1 MAMPIMRAAKMKISV
16 LDDYQNIAYQFAEWS
31 RIGADIEFLHTPF
44 DDDDDLI
51 AAIHEA
57 DVIVAMRERT
67 SFNAERLKRLSNLKL
82 LVTTGMRN
90 AAIDLEA
97 ATALGI
103 WVTGTSS
110 LASAPVEHTWALI
123 LALLRH
129 IPQEDAMMRRGQWQT
144 SIGGDLAGQT
154 LGVVGL
160 GRLGLKVATIG
171 KAFGMNVVAWSQ
183 NLEPGY
189 AEREGILAVDK
200 ATLFS
205 TSDVVT
211 LHYKLSERSTGL
223 VGEEELLLMKTS
235 AVLVNTSRGPLI
247 DSAALEKVLKYRL
260 IRGAALD
267 VYDTEPLSAEHPLR
281 HMKNTVITPHLGYVT
296 EHAYRRFYSEAVDDI
311 LAWMEGAPVRC
322 LNRKDEQ

>member
-1 MAMPIMRAAKMKISV
+1 MKISV
-16 LDDYQNIAYQFAEWS
+16 LDDYQNVAHQFAEWS
-31 RIGADIEFLHTPF
+31 RIGADIEFLHTSF
-44 DDDDDLI
+44 ENDDDLV
-51 AAIHEA
+51 AAVHEA
-57 DVIVAMRERT
+57 DVLVVMRERT
-67 SFNAERLKRLSNLKL
+67 PFNAERLKRLSNLKL

-90 AAIDLEA
+90 AAIDLAA
-97 ATALGI
+97 ATEQGI
-103 WVTGTSS
+103 CVTGTSS

-129 IPQEDAMMRRGQWQT
+129 IPQEDAAMRKGQWQT
-144 SIGGDLAGQT
+144 TMGGDLAGQT
-154 LGVVGL
+154 LGIVGL
-160 GRLGLKVATIG
+160 GRLGLKVAAIG

-183 NLEPGY
+183 NLEPEY

-235 AVLVNTSRGPLI
+235 AILVNTSRGPLI
-247 DSAALEKVLKYRL
+247 DNAALEKVLKYKL

-267 VYDTEPLSAEHPLR
+267 VYDIEPLPAGHPLR

-296 EHAYRRFYSEAVDDI
+296 ENTYRRFYSEVVEDI
-311 LAWMEGAPVRC
+311 IAWIEGKPIRC
-322 LNRKDEQ
+322 LNQKNGQ